1 MNRNEL
7 RQTTFDVVPLKN
19 VVGVGNSTAYQICV
33 TRGKVHAT
41 MGKLDMLAN
50 EAAANDDHSTQNVRQ
65 FQSRSVLSR
74 VFSC

>member
-1 MNRNEL
+1 MNRIEL
-7 RQTTFDVVPLKN
+7 RQTTFDAVPLKN

-50 EAAANDDHSTQNVRQ
+50 EAAANDDHSTPNVRP

>member
-1 MNRNEL
+1 MNMTEL
-7 RQTTFDVVPLKN
+7 RHTRFDAVPLKN

-41 MGKLDMLAN
+41 MGKLETLLN
-50 EAAANDDHSTQNVRQ
+50 EVAANDNHSTTPVRQ
-65 FQSRSVLSR
+65 IQPRSVLGR